1 MKKFINDTE
10 KNNFNFN
17 YNPSPI
23 QMNMGM
29 NNHNNM
35 YMMGMNNNSANIN
48 NYNNM
53 GIFGM
58 NDMNSFNLMNNGNPI
73 FNIMQNS
80 TEPQVIQKDKMQM
93 MSQMNQ
99 NNINNYNNID
109 IIGINNINQQLN
121 NLNYGNN
128 TNTLPYIT
136 VFFIASNTNSA
147 PPIKVQVMLD
157 DKVSSMIE
165 KYRNKSGDKDYG
177 KKFIFNAFDLESVFD
192 SDSQSQKIIIRTAPN
207 IKNGDHIADLTIVEA
222 GISNYANIF
231 VVATKGI
238 KGAGGVLL
246 SKEINIKFIKND
258 KKIVDSK
265 DKSDSKLF
273 GLLKLS
279 LLKEISVKLDDLD
292 DSKYKKLSDIIIY
305 ILKILKNGYIEYHEP
320 EKNIKDILKKIKGSN
335 IINFSR
341 YVDEIINQ
349 KELENIINLLKKEEL
364 NEINDIKNRLSP
376 YKKYILFFENE
387 FEKAKKESIF
397 EFSVVSLV
405 VMEREDFEIFAAER
419 DKCPNSVDK
428 ILFHGTSIE
437 PISCILTGYFR
448 KSINKCFQHGKGVYF
463 TDLLD
468 YCWFYGGAE
477 SNRANKNKIPKIG
490 DTFTLIASSIYY
502 DKTKFKRVFDYKY
515 TPKKNE
521 INFAYAGCKFET
533 LKEKEID
540 KTKFYG
546 TEYVI
551 WDLNQICPIIGAKLK
566 RSEFCVIW
574 RDTNFSEKPIYN
586 NSFDKIFKDFLKE
599 RKKYIQQMANYNI
612 YTFNNSEEALAMI
625 KRKKYNKII
634 LLSNIGSDYGGKDFI
649 SNARKIIGNDVIA
662 LFLAYNE
669 KHLKWVTK
677 YKNSLFSNSST
688 FYEEYLECFNEY
700 NVKDSLKKLKEKL
713 EKHYDVKFNFDE
725 KFLDFP
731 LFKES
736 GNYSDLSF

>member
-1 MKKFINDTE
+1 MKNFINDLE

-35 YMMGMNNNSANIN
+35 YMMGMNNNSGNIN

-53 GIFGM
+53 GIFEM
-58 NDMNSFNLMNNGNPI
+58 NDMYIEHPI

-80 TEPQVIQKDKMQM
+80 TERQVIQKDQMQM
-93 MSQMNQ
+93 MNQ
-99 NNINNYNNID
+99 NNINNYNNIG
-109 IIGINNINQQLN
+109 IIDINNINQQLN
-121 NLNYGNN
+121 NMNYGNN
-128 TNTLPYIT
+128 TYKPPYIN
-136 VFFIASNTNSA
+136 VIINIVASNITSFS
-147 PPIKVQVMLD
+147 VQVLLD
-157 DKVSSMIE
+157 DKVSTLIE
-165 KYRNKSGDKDYG
+165 KYRNRIGDYDDN
-177 KKFIFNAFDLESVFD
+177 KKFIYNAKALN
-192 SDSQSQKIIIRTAPN
+192 PC
-207 IKNGDHIADLTIVEA
+207 LTIAEEGLTEA
-222 GISNYANIF
+222 ADIY
-231 VVATKGI
+231 VVAI
-238 KGAGGVLL
+238 KAIEGQGCVLL

-341 YVDEIINQ
+341 YVDEVINQ

-405 VMEREDFEIFAAER
+405 VMEREDFETFAAER
-419 DKCPNSVDK
+419 AKCPNRVDK

-502 DKTKFKRVFDYKY
+502 DKTKFKRVFDSKY

-700 NVKDSLKKLKEKL
+700 NVKDSLIKLKEKL